1 MQFGRCVEGVPDL
14 RFSIA
19 LTILISD
26 REVCLETAIHP
37 ILAAQNAGLDI
48 GMVALLHLL
57 LLASNL
63 VLDAIDVVLFALQT
77 GLIHHLSSPA
87 SLRLH

>member
-1 MQFGRCVEGVPDL
+1 MQSGRCIEGVPDL
-14 RFSIA
+14 RLPIA
-19 LTILISD
+19 LAILISD
-26 REVCLETAIHP
+26 RELCLETAIHP
-37 ILAAQNAGLDI
+37 ILAAQNAGLDV

-63 VLDAIDVVLFALQT
+63 VLDAIDVALFAFQT